1 MATFTEQAYYGGA
14 IKGIIPQGWM
24 DSSTFREVPD
34 HQEIFLSPTTLS
46 SQIVELNSRVSP
58 DETLAHSTNTTPDLA
73 AALYH
78 IHDVCDNEDTLEI
91 TQSPH
96 PVTMARMRSVPGV
109 TAYRGEAT
117 ITSRNSGSDRNRG
130 RDGSV
135 GGAAAGSSA
144 EGALTTLTSCFFLL
158 VRLAAQ
164 ETDLLV
170 FVNVPRKEFEAA
182 RDEVGLG
189 REEELARGIVGELV
203 ERLEVVD
210 WGLFV

>member
-1 MATFTEQAYYGGA
+1 M
-14 IKGIIPQGWM
+14 
-24 DSSTFREVPD
+24 
-34 HQEIFLSPTTLS
+34 
-46 SQIVELNSRVSP
+46 
-58 DETLAHSTNTTPDLA
+58 
-73 AALYH
+73 
-78 IHDVCDNEDTLEI
+78 
-91 TQSPH
+91 
-96 PVTMARMRSVPGV
+96 

-117 ITSRNSGSDRNRG
+117 ITSRSSGSDRSQN

-144 EGALTTLTSCFFLL
+144 EGALTTQTSCFFLL
-158 VRLAAQ
+158 VRLAVQ

-182 RDEVGLG
+182 RDEAGLA

>member
-46 SQIVELNSRVSP
+46 SQIIELNSRVSP
-58 DETLAHSTNTTPDLA
+58 DEALAHSTGSTTTTTPDLA

-91 TQSPH
+91 TQSPY

-117 ITSRNSGSDRNRG
+117 ITSRNSGSDRNRN

-135 GGAAAGSSA
+135 GGAAAGSST

-182 RDEVGLG
+182 RDEAGLE
-189 REEELARGIVGELV
+189 REEELARGIVGAM
-203 ERLEVVD
+203 ERK
-210 WGLFV
+210 

>member
-1 MATFTEQAYYGGA
+1 
-14 IKGIIPQGWM
+14 
-24 DSSTFREVPD
+24 
-34 HQEIFLSPTTLS
+34 
-46 SQIVELNSRVSP
+46 
-58 DETLAHSTNTTPDLA
+58 
-73 AALYH
+73 
-78 IHDVCDNEDTLEI
+78 
-91 TQSPH
+91 
-96 PVTMARMRSVPGV
+96 MARMRSAPGV

-117 ITSRNSGSDRNRG
+117 ITSRSSGSDRSQN

-158 VRLAAQ
+158 VRLAVQ

-182 RDEVGLG
+182 RDEAGLA